1 MPRARLVVLAASCFL
16 LGACEPIAVAVLGAG
31 ASTALRYNLDGVAS
45 RTFTAPVAAVR
56 TASLAALERMGIKL
70 DSTDTY
76 ENGELIYGRAE
87 NRDIEIEVEPIT
99 KQATR
104 VRITARGGSL
114 LYDNATA
121 VELVQQTEK
130 VLEASAA
137 ATAKAAIPPASA
149 AAGGPPRLTAN

>member
-1 MPRARLVVLAASCFL
+1 MVRPGLLVLACTSL
-16 LGACEPIAVAVLGAG
+16 LLAACEPIAVAMLGAG

-45 RTFTAPVAAVR
+45 RTFTAPLAAVR
-56 TASLAALERMGIKL
+56 SASLAALQRMGIAL
-70 DSTDTY
+70 HGTDTY
-76 ENGELIYGRAE
+76 DNGELIFARAE

-99 KQATR
+99 TQATR

-130 VLEASAA
+130 MLDAA
-137 ATAKAAIPPASA
+137 ATAKAAVQPASA

>member
-1 MPRARLVVLAASCFL
+1 MPRSGLVLFAASCLL

-31 ASTALRYNLDGVAS
+31 ASAALRYNLDGVAS

-76 ENGELIYGRAE
+76 DNGELIYGRAE

-130 VLEASAA
+130 ILEAAA
-137 ATAKAAIPPASA
+137 MAKTTLQPASASA